1 MTNARPSSMPGA
13 TSPRW
18 PAAGFLATL
27 GRPGIVLL
35 IAKLERS
42 ARNVA
47 LLCRLPEAG
56 VEFVTAKARR
66 YAADMAPVIRSTRA
80 EGATS
85 RAAIAAALTARGVPS
100 PSGRG
105 GWLIRATLNPP
116 SGTNRQQHG

>member
-47 LLCRLPEAG
+47 LLCRLLEAG
-56 VEFVTAKARR
+56 V
-66 YAADMAPVIRSTRA
+66 D
-80 EGATS
+80 
-85 RAAIAAALTARGVPS
+85 
-100 PSGRG
+100 
-105 GWLIRATLNPP
+105 LIR
-116 SGTNRQQHG
+116 NRPIEVRIERGHLVKGKEARS